1 MSIALVFPGQGSQ
14 SVGMQGE
21 LAEKY
26 DVVSHTYAEAS
37 KILGYDLWEV
47 TQYGP
52 AERLNESTVTQPAM
66 LTAGVAAYR
75 IWASQEISDPV
86 CMAGHSLGEYT
97 ALVCAGSLDFE
108 EALALVRERAKL
120 MYDAVAPG
128 IGAMAAIIGL
138 DDHAVIRLCEEASGV
153 GVAEPVNFNSPGQ
166 IVIAGHKEA
175 VKRAIN
181 RAEDAGAR
189 RAIMLKVSVP
199 SHSSLMVDAG
209 VALGAKLAD
218 IDILL
223 PKLAVYN
230 ATTAQPYDG
239 PEDIREHLAR
249 QVHSPV
255 RWVDTV
261 NAIVGNGATQI
272 VECGPGRVL
281 AGLTRRIARELRVDS
296 LDSIAGLDKALR
308 I

>member
-14 SVGMQGE
+14 SVGMQRE
-21 LAEKY
+21 LAEKFEI
-26 DVVSHTYAEAS
+26 VSQTYAEAS
-37 KILGYDLWEV
+37 DILGFDLWKM
-47 TQYGP
+47 TQHGP
-52 AERLNESTVTQPAM
+52 AERLNETTVTQPAM
-66 LTAGVAAYR
+66 LTAGVAAFR
-75 IWASQEISDPV
+75 VWVSHQVADPV
-86 CMAGHSLGEYT
+86 CMAGHSLGEFT
-97 ALVCAGSLDFE
+97 ALVCAGSIDFE
-108 EALALVRERAKL
+108 EALALVRKRAML
-120 MYDAVAPG
+120 MNDAVAPG
-128 IGAMAAIIGL
+128 VGAMAAIIGL
-138 DDHAVIRLCEEASGV
+138 DDHAVIQLCEEASGV